1 MSLKDYKILS
11 PTAILGYGFPE
22 ASFLRGMEQGPDLIA
37 VDAGSTDPGPYY
49 LGSGKPFTD
58 RVGVKSDLR
67 AMLTHGVRNRIPVV
81 IGTAGGSGAR
91 SHVDWC
97 RQIVEEIA
105 REEGLSFRLG
115 IVYADI
121 EPADVIEAVRA
132 GRVKPLDGIPD
143 LTEEDVRSCPRIV
156 AQMGV
161 EPFQRMSRAG
171 CDVIL
176 AGRAYDPACFASLPI
191 LLGYDVALATHL
203 GKILECAAIAAD
215 PGSGSDSVLGILK
228 EDSFVLR
235 ALSPERRFTAQSTA
249 AHTLY
254 EKSDPYHLPGP
265 GGALDLSGVTFT
277 ELGNGEVEVRGT
289 RFVPT
294 NPYAIKLE
302 GAAAVGYRTI
312 SIAGTH
318 DPVMI
323 AAIDT
328 VQAQVKARVDELLR
342 REAVQGK
349 VFFHIYG
356 KNGVMGGLERAVH
369 ADPHELGIVMEVLA
383 PTQAEANTIC
393 SMTRSTFLHYGYA
406 GRISTAGN
414 LAFPFSPSDIPMG
427 EAYEFTMY
435 HLMEV
440 ADPDTMFAGEIVE
453 VDGTALASET
463 KAVKA

>member
-1 MSLKDYKILS
+1 MKEYRILS

-22 ASFLRGMEQGPDLIA
+22 ASFLRGMEQEPHLIA

-67 AMLTHGVRNRIPVV
+67 AMLTHGVRRGIPVV

-91 SHVDWC
+91 SHVEWC
-97 RQIVEEIA
+97 REIVEEIA
-105 REEGLSFRLG
+105 REEALSFTMG
-115 IVYADI
+115 IVYADVDPETVVQAI
-121 EPADVIEAVRA
+121 RN
-132 GRVKPLDGIPD
+132 GRVTPLDGIPA
-143 LTEEDVRSCPRIV
+143 LTEEAVRACPRIV

-161 EPFQRMSRAG
+161 EPIMRMRRAG

-176 AGRAYDPACFASLPI
+176 AGRAYDPACFAALPI
-191 LLGYDVALATHL
+191 MEGYDPALATHL

-215 PGSGSDSVLGILK
+215 PGSGSDSVLGILR

-254 EKSDPYHLPGP
+254 EKSDPCHLPGP
-265 GGALDLSGVTFT
+265 GGSLDLSRVTFT
-277 ELGNGEVEVRGT
+277 EVGSGEVEVRGT

-294 NPYAIKLE
+294 HPYAVKLE
-302 GAAAVGYRTI
+302 GAAPVGYRTI
-312 SIAGTH
+312 SIAGSH

-323 AAIDT
+323 GSIDT
-328 VQAQVKARVDELLR
+328 VAAQVKARVDELLR
-342 REAVQGK
+342 REAVQGR

-356 KNGVMGGLERAVH
+356 KDGVMGHLEQTRGA
-369 ADPHELGIVMEVLA
+369 APHELGIVMEVLA

-393 SMTRSTFLHYGYA
+393 SITRSTFLHYGYA

-427 EAYEFTMY
+427 AAYEFSIY

-440 ADPDTMFAGEIVE
+440 ADADTMFAGEIVT
-453 VDGTALASET
+453 VDGRAQA
-463 KAVKA
+463 AVATEGGRA